1 MTKDKLNNVVVDWG
15 VLAQMLNTEDW
26 NRRNY
31 LRSLGGRKTPAEYE
45 ELQELEVR
53 DYKAPKEN
61 D

>member
-1 MTKDKLNNVVVDWG
+1 MGGLEALLK
-15 VLAQMLNTEDW
+15 MLNTEDW
-26 NRRNY
+26 RRRNY

-45 ELQELEVR
+45 ELQELEMR

>member
-1 MTKDKLNNVVVDWG
+1 MKSKTEMGGLEALLK
-15 VLAQMLNTEDW
+15 MLNTEDW
-26 NRRNY
+26 RRRNY

-45 ELQELEVR
+45 ELQELEMR